1 MQVDCKLFG
10 PFRDDAGV
18 EDVGG
23 EYDAG
28 TTVGEILRELE
39 AEYPS
44 LDGQLVDESADT
56 TAGSTVVT
64 INEKNVKHL
73 DGLGTKLEDDDVVR
87 IVPSV
92 YGG

>member
-1 MQVDCKLFG
+1 MQVECKLFG

-23 EYDAG
+23 EYDPG

-39 AEYPS
+39 AAYPS
-44 LDGQLVDESADT
+44 LAGRIVDEEADE

-64 INEKNVKHL
+64 INEKNVTHL
-73 DGLGTKLEDDDVVR
+73 DGLATELSEGDTVR

>member
-1 MQVDCKLFG
+1 VHVDCKLFG

-23 EYDAG
+23 EYDPG
-28 TTVGEILRELE
+28 TTVGELLCDLE

-44 LDGQLVDESADT
+44 LEGRLVDEDADE

-64 INEKNVKHL
+64 VDEKNVTHL
-73 DGLGTKLEDDDVVR
+73 DGLDTELEDGDVVR